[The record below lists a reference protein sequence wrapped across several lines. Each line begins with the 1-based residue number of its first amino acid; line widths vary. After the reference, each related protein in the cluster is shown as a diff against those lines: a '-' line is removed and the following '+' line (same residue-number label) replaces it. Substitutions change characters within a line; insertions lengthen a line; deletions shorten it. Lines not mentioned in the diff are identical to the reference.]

1 MSILTGPKHAVR
13 RKERQ
18 KKPDELLSS
27 VVRETAIPAAVELL
41 RGNERFTFPS
51 GTAWVILV
59 LAAES
64 IGGLSKRHGRDEA
77 RGSIIELIENDSIRT
92 LATSDMLEEQIFGI
106 IPTPGTL
113 ERMDEYGLLT
123 GAQYT
128 WAVVYQRRGQGLEVE
143 LAEAA
148 TFTQAQ
154 GVSQGQIG
162 LKDAVGAEMWAQHS
176 GEASVDDGPTEAAT
190 GDDADLGTAI
200 VAPNAGPADEGDPL
214 FDQEPAF
221 GTGLDDEPDFSVI
234 FGDDESLDPPAFD
247 EAGSQDETFAG
258 RSSEVGDPGET
269 TDDEELGEEVWSRPT
284 DDLADAPVADQ
295 AQVRGSLARR
305 FLSEDLDL
313 QVTLDEFATSFGVGS
328 LTVQIEV
335 PTGATAWLGDQVA
348 HLVRDANAQLS
359 QLHAHAQTT
368 LQTHFVTLMSLH
380 AEQVIREVS
389 IDRDGSIYQ
398 ELTAGAKAEYR
409 EERAAKEDSS
419 RQAQAEILQAFE
431 AAIARIGQQ
440 AAAHAEGQYRERN
453 RARIQ
458 REQVDAV
465 AAIEAKIENDYAYT
479 QQEILG
485 LRRKDAQRKMAVGMT
500 RVFEVLAERQE
511 ENLAAEGALLVELT
525 DNIQRVIDENR
536 KNDLSRAQAL
546 ATEQA
551 TSDRVGALER
561 EQAETIAR
569 LRTEHMDQ
577 LRRAEEEFERTR
589 QSAIEHLRARDEE
602 WQHALSL
609 EREKTTSQTNRVSD
623 LLAQMDHMGDSFS
636 KQYDARINELQADR
650 QAYISDLER
659 SNLMQSRSNE
669 ALIAMAVILALLMLA
684 GGFLIGA
691 AVT

>member
-27 VVRETAIPAAVELL
+27 VVRETAVPAAVELL

-51 GTAWVILV
+51 GTAWVVLV
-59 LAAES
+59 LSAES
-64 IGGLSKRHGRDEA
+64 IGGLSRRHGRDEA

-92 LATSDMLEEQIFGI
+92 LATSDMLDEQIFGI

-123 GAQYT
+123 GADYT
-128 WAVVYQRRGQGLEVE
+128 WAVVYQRGAQEVQVE
-143 LAEAA
+143 LAAAA
-148 TFTQAQ
+148 TFLQAQ
-154 GVSQGQIG
+154 GVSQGRIA
-162 LKDAVGAEMWAQHS
+162 LKDVVGAEAWAQHS
-176 GEASVDDGPTEAAT
+176 GEASADDGFVEAAD
-190 GDDADLGTAI
+190 GDDVDLGA
-200 VAPNAGPADEGDPL
+200 VAAVTNAGSADEGDPL
-214 FDQEPAF
+214 FDEEPAF
-221 GTGLDDEPDFSVI
+221 GTGPDDDPDSAAFDDDEV
-234 FGDDESLDPPAFD
+234 LDSPAFEEAGVPGEVLDGPSGEIFDPGD
-247 EAGSQDETFAG
+247 EAFADEA
-258 RSSEVGDPGET
+258 
-269 TDDEELGEEVWSRPT
+269 WSRPME
-284 DDLADAPVADQ
+284 DLVEAPVADQ
-295 AQVRGSLARR
+295 AQVRGNLARR

-313 QVTLDEFATSFGVGS
+313 QITLDEFAASFGVGA

-335 PTGATAWLGDQVA
+335 PTEATSWLGDQVA
-348 HLVRDANAQLS
+348 QLIRQANAQLA
-359 QLHAHAQTT
+359 QLHADGETT

-389 IDRDGSIYQ
+389 IDRDGSIYR

-409 EERAAKEDSS
+409 ESLAAKEDTS

-431 AAIARIGQQ
+431 AAIARVGQQ

-485 LRRKDAQRKMAVGMT
+485 LRRKDAQRKMAIGMT

-511 ENLAAEGALLVELT
+511 ENLAAERALLVHLT
-525 DNIQRVIDENR
+525 DEIQRVIDENR
-536 KNDLSRAQAL
+536 KNDISRAQAL
-546 ATEQA
+546 LTEQA
-551 TSDRVGALER
+551 TFNRVSALER
-561 EQAETIAR
+561 EQAEMIAR
-569 LRTEHMDQ
+569 LRAEHAEQ
-577 LRRAEEEFERTR
+577 LRRAEEEFERAR
-589 QSAIEHLRARDEE
+589 QSAIEQLRVRDEE

-609 EREKTTSQTNRVSD
+609 EREKSTSQTNRVTD
-623 LLAQMDHMGDSFS
+623 LLAQMDQMDKSFS
-636 KQYDARINELQADR
+636 KLYDARINDLQADR
-650 QAYISDLER
+650 QAYINDLER

-684 GGFLIGA
+684 GGFVIGA